1 MNNVIAITVTFNR
14 SHTLINTITALLNQ
28 NYNNLNKI
36 IIVDNC
42 SDYGHKE
49 KINEISKLSDKIEVI
64 NLEENLGGAGGFYF
78 GMKYAMDKYNPD
90 WYWIMDDDAYPRENC
105 LEKLM
110 DNSESDNIGF
120 ICPMIWGVT
129 KKQYQIYHH
138 KNISLDLVDDLC
150 VIDNI
155 ESIKERINVQANA
168 FVGPLISKKA
178 VERYGYPDKEL
189 FIYGDDTE
197 YTYRISREMDG
208 FLVRDAII
216 DHEDLLKENIRS
228 NSSLWFKEYY
238 NLRNRILLI
247 NQYSTSFEK
256 RIFSSFKMIFI
267 GMRSILAA
275 FIKREYKGNRL
286 KRAKVFSK
294 AIIDGIMNKKG
305 KRVTIETFK

>member
-42 SDYGHKE
+42 SDYVHKE

-64 NLEENLGGAGGFYF
+64 NLEENFGGAGGFYF

-105 LEKLM
+105 LKELM

-129 KKQYQIYHH
+129 KKQYQLYHH

-155 ESIKERINVQANA
+155 ESIKERIHVQANA

-197 YTYRISREMDG
+197 YTYRISREMYG

-216 DHEDLLKENIRS
+216 DHEDLFKNNIRS

-256 RIFSSFKMIFI
+256 RIFSSLKMIFI

-286 KRAKVFSK
+286 KRARVFSK